1 MERNIETLV
10 IGTNDND
17 TVVVMDIN
25 YYINKSGIKE
35 LACSFN
41 IIEAR
46 KLSCSSIEDD
56 VKEQIECMDNDT
68 RLDLLDTFDCK
79 PSELLQILIDR
90 YDVYENGDIYTD
102 FGLYQDNND
111 IQYFFNIN
119 ACGQCDPRDLDNFK
133 PINSNVYKLLEFWSK
148 YHLKSTPQSVFDEIT
163 TILNKIPSK
172 YKYENFEAYG
182 KTSLEDYWSDGTSRG
197 WLKY

>member
-10 IGTNDND
+10 IGTNNSD

-25 YYINKSGIKE
+25 YYINESGIKE

-46 KLSCSSIEDD
+46 KLSCSNLEDG

-90 YDVYENGDIYTD
+90 YDVYENEDIYTD
-102 FGLYQDNND
+102 FGLYQDNNG
-111 IQYFFNIN
+111 IQYFFNTI
-119 ACGQCDPRDLDNFK
+119 AGGQCNIRDIKGFK
-133 PINSNVYKLLEFWSK
+133 PINNNIYKLLAFWNN
-148 YHLKSTPQSVFDEIT
+148 YHLKPTPQSVFDEIA
-163 TILNKIPSK
+163 TILSNIPSK

-182 KTSLEDYWSDGTSRG
+182 KTFLEDYWSDNTSRG
-197 WLKY
+197 WLS